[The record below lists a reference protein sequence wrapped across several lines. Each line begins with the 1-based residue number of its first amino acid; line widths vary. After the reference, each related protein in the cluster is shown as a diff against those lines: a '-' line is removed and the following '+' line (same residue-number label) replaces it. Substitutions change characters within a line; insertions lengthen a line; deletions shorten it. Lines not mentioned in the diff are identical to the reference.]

1 MEKDLYMVA
10 LIPNHIKN
18 QLSKYQKEI
27 SNIYGLYDEYPELH
41 ITLSK
46 LVYNDEEQI
55 FKLISILNH
64 NLASQ
69 KPFPV
74 EINGASCFNPP
85 YKSVNI
91 HVIKNEHLIN
101 ISKIIDD
108 SALGFNITPADTYK
122 DREYHISIA
131 NPNFAKKDWSDKE
144 YEEACHLIQGKD
156 IHKEFI
162 IDTIQMWYPIKEDY
176 IITSFNLK

>member
-10 LIPNHIKN
+10 LLPNHIKN

-46 LVYNDEEQI
+46 LIYNDEEQI
-55 FKLISILNH
+55 FNLISTLKYK
-64 NLASQ
+64 LSGQ

-74 EINGASCFNPP
+74 EIDGASCFSPP

-91 HVIKNEHLIN
+91 HVIKNQYLIN
-101 ISKIIDD
+101 LSKIIDD
-108 SALGFNITPADTYK
+108 SAAEFNMAPTDTYK

-144 YEEACHLIQGKD
+144 YEEACYLLQGKD
-156 IHKEFI
+156 IHRQFL
-162 IDTIQMWYPIKEDY
+162 IDTLQIWYPIKNDY
-176 IITSFNLK
+176 VITSFNLK